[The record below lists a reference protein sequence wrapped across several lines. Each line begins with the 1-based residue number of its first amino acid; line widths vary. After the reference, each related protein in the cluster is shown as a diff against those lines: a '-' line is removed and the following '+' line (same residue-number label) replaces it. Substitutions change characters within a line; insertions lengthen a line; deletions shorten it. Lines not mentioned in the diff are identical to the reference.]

1 MSQNIEH
8 ASINLDSSII
18 SEHLSDYVTRV
29 LCNEDYFIANLL
41 RDGQEM
47 RVTLEIHPV
56 VLRVCALNT
65 EDCSMTFEIGF
76 RVVKQGFGDLD
87 KDIYMHCYETVASIE
102 HHILKHTVRID
113 GINLTQPIRM

>member
-8 ASINLDSSII
+8 VAINLNSNII

-29 LCNEDYFIANLL
+29 LCNKDYFIANILYH
-41 RDGQEM
+41 GEEM
-47 RVTLEIHPV
+47 KITLEIHPV

-76 RVVKQGFGDLD
+76 RVAQRDFSDLD
-87 KDIYMHCYETVASIE
+87 EDLDAYCHETVASIE

-113 GINLTQPIRM
+113 GINLTQ